1 MLSEI
6 LQSLPAGVLATD
18 AEGRIV
24 FFNEGLVALLGRRPA
39 IGAGRWEALPLSHP
53 DGRPMQ
59 REESALARALAGGA
73 PVRVSAMAARP
84 DGRQVQIGS
93 LAAPVRDGDGGL
105 TGAVEVMLEAD
116 ELRGPERTAADLDQ
130 ARLAAI
136 VASSDDAIIS
146 KTLDGVVTS
155 WNAGAT
161 RIFGYEPEEMI
172 GQSILRIIPPELRAE
187 EETIL
192 SRLRRGERV
201 DHFDTER
208 VGKDGRRVFVSLTVS
223 PVRNSAGVVV
233 GASKVARDVTE
244 RKRAEEMQRLLLG
257 ELNHRV
263 KNTLAIIQAIARQS
277 LRLEPNPG
285 AFVASFTG
293 RVQALARA
301 HDILL
306 QRRDAAGGTGRPGAR
321 AGRFRRPRPPHQL
334 DGTEGGA
341 RTRAPRCSWRWCCTS
356 SRRTR
361 ASTARSRRRQGGS
374 PSAGARSRPMP
385 GGTSWCSS
393 GGKPASAAQE
403 APASQGFGT
412 LLIERSLLASGGRTA
427 IRYLPDGFACEIR
440 LRLARAGAGRDRRRR
455 RRSPGGEAGR
465 EPAPDPHPLAGVR
478 ILVVEDEP
486 LIAMDIE
493 ERLLAAGG
501 NVIGPAANPE
511 TARRLIAETAPDAA
525 LLDAN
530 LAGSRVDDLAVELR
544 RRRIPFAFATGFG
557 RESLPREFAGRA
569 GARQALR
576 VGAAGAMVRA
586 LLAGREGAGSGG
598 AESRPPPSIA
608 ATVHWRQG
616 ASVTQSGARSAVEK
630 SRGKTDEGASSKRKA
645 RNAPS
650 LPSAAVAVL
659 PQDPPGAGGEEDR
672 GRAGRGA
679 DRGSGG
685 WTSCG

>member
-1 MLSEI
+1 MLSAI

-53 DGRPMQ
+53 DGRPMR

-172 GQSILRIIPPELRAE
+172 GQSIIRIIPPELRAE
-187 EETIL
+187 EDVDPVAPPPRRAGRPFRHRARRQGRAAGL
-192 SRLRRGERV
+192 HLAHRLAGAQQRRRGGGSVE
-201 DHFDTER
+201 
-208 VGKDGRRVFVSLTVS
+208 GRPR
-223 PVRNSAGVVV
+223 RH
-233 GASKVARDVTE
+233 
-244 RKRAEEMQRLLLG
+244 RAEARRGDAALLLG

-301 HDILL
+301 HDILIQGEMQRAELADLVREQVDLGVHDPRISWAGPKVVLDSGTAL
-306 QRRDAAGGTGRPGAR
+306 QLALVLHELATNARKHGALSAPAGRLALGWSSLPTDAGGHELLLEWRETGV
-321 AGRFRRPRPPHQL
+321 
-334 DGTEGGA
+334 GG
-341 RTRAPRCSWRWCCTS
+341 
-356 SRRTR
+356 
-361 ASTARSRRRQGGS
+361 
-374 PSAGARSRPMP
+374 
-385 GGTSWCSS
+385 
-393 GGKPASAAQE
+393 QE
-403 APASQGFGT
+403 APASRGFGT
-412 LLIERSLLASGGRTA
+412 LLIERSLLANGGRTA

-440 LRLARAGAGRDRRRR
+440 LALPGPARAGPAPPPAAG
-455 RRSPGGEAGR
+455 PGGEARR
-465 EPAPDPHPLAGVR
+465 ERAPDPHPLAGVR

-501 NVIGPAANPE
+501 DVIGPAANPE

-544 RRRIPFAFATGFG
+544 RRRVPFAFATGFG
-557 RESLPREFAGRA
+557 RESLPRGVRGRA
-569 GARQALR
+569 GAGQALR
-576 VGAAGAMVRA
+576 LGAAGAD
-586 LLAGREGAGSGG
+586 GA
-598 AESRPPPSIA
+598 
-608 ATVHWRQG
+608 
-616 ASVTQSGARSAVEK
+616 
-630 SRGKTDEGASSKRKA
+630 
-645 RNAPS
+645 
-650 LPSAAVAVL
+650 
-659 PQDPPGAGGEEDR
+659 
-672 GRAGRGA
+672 
-679 DRGSGG
+679 
-685 WTSCG
+685 